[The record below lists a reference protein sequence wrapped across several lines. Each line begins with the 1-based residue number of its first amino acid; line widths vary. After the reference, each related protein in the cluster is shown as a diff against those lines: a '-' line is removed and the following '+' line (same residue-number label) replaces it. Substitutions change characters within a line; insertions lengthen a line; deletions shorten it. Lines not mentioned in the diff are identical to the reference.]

1 MVLPLLTEDE
11 LLRDVVLLL
20 LVTEDEL
27 LDTEDELLD
36 TEVARLVEGL

>member
-1 MVLPLLTEDE
+1 
-11 LLRDVVLLL
+11 VVLLL
-20 LVTEDEL
+20 LDTEDEF